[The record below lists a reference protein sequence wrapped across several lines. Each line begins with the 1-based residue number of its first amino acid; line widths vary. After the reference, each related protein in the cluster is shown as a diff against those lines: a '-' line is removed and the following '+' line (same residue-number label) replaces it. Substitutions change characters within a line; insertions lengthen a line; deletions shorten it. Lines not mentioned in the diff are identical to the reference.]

1 MSNLTIRFNGE
12 ELKEVTGV
20 SYLEGISKFR
30 VISKLA
36 GKLVSND
43 YDVEGVVIDMTGSK
57 VDYKVPV
64 PCVYQQSDTEFIGVI
79 GRYNCISIDYKGHVK
94 IVDAKNLHWITLK
107 IDRTEVDKVRN
118 IAADG
123 LGSLYVEVN
132 SGGLGKIYN
141 RTIDED
147 VD

>member
-1 MSNLTIRFNGE
+1 MYMSNLTIRFNGE

-20 SYLEGISKFR
+20 SYLDGISKFR

-43 YDVEGVVIDMTGSK
+43 YDVEGIVIDMTGSK

-64 PCVYQQSDTEFIGVI
+64 PCVYQQSDTEFIGVT
-79 GRYNCISIDYKGHVK
+79 GRYNAISISTDGIVK
-94 IVDAKNLHWITLK
+94 IIDANTLHWIKLK
-107 IDRTEVDKVRN
+107 IDKDDVDRVRD
-118 IAADG
+118 IASKS

-132 SGGLGKIYN
+132 DSGLGKIYN
-141 RTIDED
+141 RAIDED
-147 VD
+147 